1 MIALRKVW
9 YNKMKRNSKFLA
21 FLGALLIFMSI
32 PIQPVHAD
40 EPRAENGDKT
50 GAPYFYVETADPSAD
65 SFPLKKTSVTADI
78 NGMIADIH
86 VLQTYAN
93 EGTNPINA
101 SYVFPASTK
110 VTVHGM
116 QMQIGNQLV
125 TAQIKE
131 KEEAQ
136 EEFEEAK
143 EEGKSASLLSEERPN
158 VFSMNVANIMPG
170 DQVVIDL
177 HYTELITPTEGTYQF
192 VYPTVVGPRYISPV
206 LDDSGTREEWTET
219 PYLPEGTAPKDKYE
233 IQVSL
238 SAGVPITQLTS
249 SSHKID
255 VQWQEN
261 TKAVVSLADSSDY
274 AGNRD
279 FILDYKM
286 TGQEI
291 SAGMMLNTGENE
303 NFFMLMVQPP
313 ERFDVKDIPPREY
326 IFVLDISGSM
336 YGYPLDTAKELI
348 KNLVS
353 NLKETDTFNLILF
366 SGGSYQMSERS
377 LPANQENIKKAIRII
392 DNEEGSGGTELAPAL
407 RDALMIPSVEN
418 VSRSIVVI
426 TDGYIYGEEDIF
438 EIIHQNVRNADFF
451 SFGIGNGVNRYLIEG
466 IAKTGQGEP
475 FIVASEE
482 EALETA
488 KRFNTYIQS
497 PVLRD
502 IDVKF
507 EGFDVYDVEPAIL
520 PTLFAQR
527 PIVLL
532 GKWRGEPAGT
542 VQITGKTGNGDYA
555 QTISIAELASSGAAT
570 PSAVSVDSDALSYLW
585 AQKRIERLTNYGLD
599 QNNPDVKEAVT
610 QIGLTYSI
618 LTPYTSFIAV
628 IETIRNPNQDGSD
641 VNQPL
646 PLPLGVSN
654 FAVGGYLFGSE
665 PTEFVLIGALAFII
679 LLQLPYVKKRFRRK
693 RARDI

>member
-1 MIALRKVW
+1 
-9 YNKMKRNSKFLA
+9 MKRNRKFLA

-40 EPRAENGDKT
+40 EPSAENGDKT
-50 GAPYFYVETADPSAD
+50 GAPYFYVETADPSTD

-78 NGMIADIH
+78 NGIIADTH

-170 DQVVIDL
+170 DQVAIDL

-532 GKWRGEPAGT
+532 GKWRGEPTGT
-542 VQITGKTGNGDYA
+542 VQITGKTGNSDYT

-570 PSAVSVDSDALSYLW
+570 PAAVSVDSDALSYLW

>member
-1 MIALRKVW
+1 
-9 YNKMKRNSKFLA
+9 MKRNRKFLA
-21 FLGALLIFMSI
+21 FLGALLIFVSI

-50 GAPYFYVETADPSAD
+50 GAPYFYVETADPSTD

-78 NGMIADIH
+78 NGIIADIH

-170 DQVVIDL
+170 DQVAIDL

-279 FILDYKM
+279 FI
-286 TGQEI
+286 
-291 SAGMMLNTGENE
+291 
-303 NFFMLMVQPP
+303 
-313 ERFDVKDIPPREY
+313 
-326 IFVLDISGSM
+326 
-336 YGYPLDTAKELI
+336 I
-348 KNLVS
+348 K
-353 NLKETDTFNLILF
+353 
-366 SGGSYQMSERS
+366 
-377 LPANQENIKKAIRII
+377 
-392 DNEEGSGGTELAPAL
+392 
-407 RDALMIPSVEN
+407 
-418 VSRSIVVI
+418 
-426 TDGYIYGEEDIF
+426 
-438 EIIHQNVRNADFF
+438 
-451 SFGIGNGVNRYLIEG
+451 
-466 IAKTGQGEP
+466 
-475 FIVASEE
+475 
-482 EALETA
+482 
-488 KRFNTYIQS
+488 
-497 PVLRD
+497 
-502 IDVKF
+502 
-507 EGFDVYDVEPAIL
+507 
-520 PTLFAQR
+520 
-527 PIVLL
+527 
-532 GKWRGEPAGT
+532 
-542 VQITGKTGNGDYA
+542 
-555 QTISIAELASSGAAT
+555 
-570 PSAVSVDSDALSYLW
+570 
-585 AQKRIERLTNYGLD
+585 
-599 QNNPDVKEAVT
+599 
-610 QIGLTYSI
+610 
-618 LTPYTSFIAV
+618 
-628 IETIRNPNQDGSD
+628 
-641 VNQPL
+641 
-646 PLPLGVSN
+646 
-654 FAVGGYLFGSE
+654 
-665 PTEFVLIGALAFII
+665 
-679 LLQLPYVKKRFRRK
+679 
-693 RARDI
+693 

>member
-9 YNKMKRNSKFLA
+9 YNKMKRNRKFLA

-50 GAPYFYVETADPSAD
+50 GAPYFYVETADPSTD

-78 NGMIADIH
+78 NGIIADIH

-131 KEEAQ
+131 KEEAK

-170 DQVVIDL
+170 DQVAIDL

-313 ERFDVKDIPPREY
+313 ERFDAKDIPPREY

>member
-1 MIALRKVW
+1 
-9 YNKMKRNSKFLA
+9 MKRNSKFLA